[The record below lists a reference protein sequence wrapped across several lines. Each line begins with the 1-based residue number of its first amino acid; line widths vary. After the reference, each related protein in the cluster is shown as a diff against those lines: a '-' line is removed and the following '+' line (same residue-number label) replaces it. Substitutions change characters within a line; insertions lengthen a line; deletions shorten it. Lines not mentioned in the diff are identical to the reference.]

1 MAVIRL
7 TSGSGLVDLSGG
19 DYVIGTPESDFVI
32 GSPGD
37 DTIEGLGGDDIING
51 NGANDSLLGGDGNDN
66 LQGNIGNEIIF
77 GNSGNDNLYGEIG
90 DDSLFGGQDNDNLW
104 GDDGND
110 YVVGDEG
117 DDQLRGNLGNDILL
131 GKNGNDTLFGGQDN
145 DLLYGNKGNDQLYDD
160 TGDDTLLGGEGN
172 DTAEGG
178 ENSDYL
184 SGDKGNDFLAGGVG
198 SDTLDGGEGNDSL
211 LGDPQDGPPAFDPG
225 TGQPVPP
232 LEQRLRNA
240 VAQDVIIAGVGDDTA
255 LGCTGNDQIFGNEGG
270 DLLFGNTGT
279 DNISGGSDNDSIYG
293 GADTDQ
299 LFGDRGDDA
308 LVGNTGNDIAS
319 GGVGNDMVYGN
330 TGNDSLMGDE
340 GNDSIYG
347 GQGNDTV
354 EGGAGFDLLTG
365 NSGADVF
372 SINVNQGTT
381 QLAEVD
387 VVLDFETDKDFVYL
401 QPGLTYETLNIFQGS
416 AENAGDTVIQDT
428 ITGQFLLVLKNTTRT
443 TITRTNF
450 LPELPEVP
458 VSVAPQP
465 QPSIVSFST
474 ATYTVSEPTA
484 AGTTTTVTVTV
495 SRTGNSI
502 APASVTV
509 TATPN
514 TAQQGIDYVETSQL
528 VGWNAGETGEKQ
540 VTFTINSDNNN
551 AITTPKTFN
560 LLLANPTNTT
570 LGVNPTATVSIQPFS
585 PGTIEFGATQYTI
598 TEDGSGVQT
607 IVVKRTGGSQ
617 GEITADI
624 TLTPSADPNSAA
636 SVNTTASVPVIFADG
651 DTADKTVT
659 ITSLLNLNA
668 VPSGVVSTTLNI
680 TNIQGGATAGAT
692 ATLNIQDIGTP
703 TIKVEATDPRAD
715 ENPNLAAADQL
726 GQFTFTRTA
735 PDISQALTISYTIDT
750 APPATPT
757 ENAKAVPQTDYQPL
771 TGTVTFA
778 AGAATAT
785 VDVTPIRNTA
795 ATGNRDVKVSVAQGG
810 GYNVDPTTNTATVEV
825 VDADSQI
832 VEITAS
838 VPAGKEVITGQPAQS
853 GQFKVSRKDL
863 AGNPATIGS
872 LTVSYT
878 VSGSATSDADYGAIP
893 VTVTFENGQFEKV
906 IDVNVIDDTV
916 AEPTKTVRVSLNPGT
931 GANTYSINPN
941 FKNASVSILDNEKP
955 TLLLY
960 PSKSPA
966 FQTSPTDPT
975 TPPVPGEF
983 LLQRFG
989 DLVPSLTVPYT
1000 FGSNTTARPGVDFS
1014 FPDYVAGTPGGVITV
1029 GSGQGEVRLP
1039 ITPIIDAA
1047 RPARP
1052 DVDVI
1057 VMGLT
1062 DPGATAPYSLGT
1074 PSTGQQMIIINN
1086 ALI

>member
-1 MAVIRL
+1 MAVIRV
-7 TSGSGLVDLSGG
+7 TPGSGIVDLSGG

-66 LQGNIGNEIIF
+66 VNGNIGNEIIY
-77 GNSGNDNLYGEIG
+77 GNSGNDNLYGESG
-90 DDSLFGGQDNDNLW
+90 DDTLYGGQDNDNLW

-131 GKNGNDTLFGGQDN
+131 GKNGNDTLYGGQDN

-172 DTAEGG
+172 DTCDGG
-178 ENSDYL
+178 EGSDYL
-184 SGDKGNDFLAGGVG
+184 SGDKDNDWLAGGVG
-198 SDTLDGGEGNDSL
+198 SDTLDGGEGNDYL
-211 LGDPQDGPPAFDPG
+211 LGDPQDSPVAFDPG

-240 VAQDVIIAGVGDDTA
+240 VAQDVIIAGVGNDTA
-255 LGCTGNDQIFGNEGG
+255 LGGTGNDQILGNEGA
-270 DLLFGNTGT
+270 DLLFGNTGS
-279 DNISGGSDNDSIYG
+279 DGIQGGEGNDSIYG

-299 LFGDRGDDA
+299 LFGDSGDDA

-347 GQGNDTV
+347 GQGNDTLD
-354 EGGAGFDLLTG
+354 GGAGFDLLTG

-372 SINVNQGTT
+372 SINLNQGTT

-401 QPGLTYETLNIFQGS
+401 QPGVGYETLNIFQGS
-416 AENAGDTVIQDT
+416 AENAGDTIIQDT

-443 TITRTNF
+443 AITRTNF

-458 VSVAPQP
+458 VSVTPPP
-465 QPSIVSFST
+465 QPSIVTFST
-474 ATYTVSEPTA
+474 ATYSVSEPTT
-484 AGTTTTVTVTV
+484 AGTTATVTVTV

-514 TAQQGIDYVETSQL
+514 TAQQGTDYVETSQL
-528 VGWNAGETGEKQ
+528 VGWNAGETGDKQ
-540 VTFTINSDNNN
+540 VTFTINSDNQNL
-551 AITTPKTFN
+551 TTPKTFN
-560 LLLANPTNTT
+560 LSLANPTNTT
-570 LGVNPTATVSIQPFS
+570 LGVNPTATVTIQPFT

-598 TEDGSGVQT
+598 SEDGTGVQT
-607 IVVKRTGGSQ
+607 VVVKRTGGSQ
-617 GEITADI
+617 GEITANI
-624 TLTPSADPNSAA
+624 TLSASADPNSAA
-636 SVNTTASVPVIFADG
+636 SVNTTASVPVIFANG
-651 DTADKTVT
+651 DTADKIVT
-659 ITSLLNLNA
+659 ITPLLNLNA
-668 VPSGVVSTTLNI
+668 VPSGVVSTILNI
-680 TNIQGGATAGAT
+680 SNIQGGATAGAT

-703 TIKVEATDPRAD
+703 TIRVEATDPRAD
-715 ENPNLAAADQL
+715 ENPNLPTVADQL

-735 PDISQALTISYTIDT
+735 PDLSQALTISYNIDT
-750 APPATPT
+750 TPPASPG
-757 ENAKAVPQTDYQPL
+757 ENAKAVAGTDYQGL
-771 TGTVTFA
+771 SGTVTFA

-795 ATGNRDVKVSVAQGG
+795 ATGNRDVKVSVGAGA
-810 GYNVDPTTNTATVEV
+810 GYIVDPTMNTATVEV

-838 VPAGKEVITGQPAQS
+838 IPAGKEVLTGETPQGAE
-853 GQFKVSRKDL
+853 FKVSRKDL
-863 AGNPATIGS
+863 DGNPVTTGA
-872 LTVSYT
+872 LTVNYT
-878 VSGSATSDADYGAIP
+878 VSGSATSGADYEAIP
-893 VTVTFENGQFEKV
+893 VTVTFNNGESEALIK
-906 IDVNVIDDTV
+906 VNVFDDTV

-931 GANTYSINPN
+931 GTNTYSINPN
-941 FKNASVSILDNEKP
+941 LKNASVSILDNEKP

-975 TPPVPGEF
+975 TPPVAGEF

-989 DLVPSLTVPYT
+989 DLTPSLTVPYT

-1014 FPDYVAGTPGGVITV
+1014 FPDFVAPNAGGVITV
-1029 GSGQGEVRLP
+1029 GSGVGEVRLP
-1039 ITPIIDAA
+1039 VTPIIDPA

-1062 DPGATAPYSLGT
+1062 DPGATGPYSLGT